1 MSFMGLLIIY
11 SKLINGWKPEEWELE
26 VILGVNKSNNRIW
39 L

>member
-11 SKLINGWKPEEWELE
+11 SKLINGWKSEEWELE
-26 VILGVNKSNNRIW
+26 VISEVNKCNNRIW